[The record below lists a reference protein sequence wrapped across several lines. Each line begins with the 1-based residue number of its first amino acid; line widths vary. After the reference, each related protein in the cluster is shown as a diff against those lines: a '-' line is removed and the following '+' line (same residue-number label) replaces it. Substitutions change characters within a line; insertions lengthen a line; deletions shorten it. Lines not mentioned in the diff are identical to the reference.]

1 MKREVYVKVYL
12 DVCCLCRPFDNHQET
27 RIRLETEAILAI
39 LKRCSLDWEL
49 VTSTAVLYEIG
60 LIGDQVRRSH
70 VMRLTRRARE
80 TIRVDKV
87 LLLRAEEIE
96 KVGIMGM
103 DAIHIACAEKAGAVF
118 LTTDD
123 DVIRIMKMHTPD
135 ISIRVDNP
143 LRWFMELNHD
153 GE

>member
-1 MKREVYVKVYL
+1 MKVYL
-12 DVCCLCRPFDNHQET
+12 DVCCLCRPFDDHHET

-39 LKRCSLDWEL
+39 LKRCSCDWEL

-60 LIGDQVRRSH
+60 LIGDPVKRSH
-70 VMRLTRRARE
+70 IVRLTHRAGE
-80 TIRVDKV
+80 TIWVDAD
-87 LLLRAEEIE
+87 LLSRAEEIE
-96 KVGIMGM
+96 KDGIMGM

-123 DVIRIMKMHTPD
+123 EVIRIMKKHTPD

-153 GE
+153 GK

>member
-1 MKREVYVKVYL
+1 VKIYL
-12 DVCCLCRPFDNHQET
+12 DVCCLCRPFDNHRET

-39 LKRCSLDWEL
+39 LQRCSLDWEL

-60 LIGDQVRRSH
+60 FIGEPVKRSH
-70 VMRLTRRARE
+70 VVRLTSRARE
-80 TIRVDKV
+80 TIRVDED
-87 LLLRAEEIE
+87 LLSRAEEIE
-96 KVGIMGM
+96 NDGIVGM

-123 DVIRIMKMHTPD
+123 EVIRIMKKYTPD

-153 GE
+153 RE